1 MGRVSAPSA
10 IGRKRTKY
18 LLAQHAAGAT
28 SVRDLLARAYD
39 TGVKDVGQVLAAQ
52 SATTTGAELLEQ
64 AARVADAEAMRLD
77 TIHADYDRPD
87 TNRSA
92 AWNQAMASRRI
103 AVAIRA
109 LSARNLT
116 DGGEK

>member
-52 SATTTGAELLEQ
+52 SATTTGADLLEQ
-64 AARVADAEAMRLD
+64 AALVEEWKREKRDWHGNTSL
-77 TIHADYDRPD
+77 IDR
-87 TNRSA
+87 T
-92 AWNQAMASRRI
+92 
-103 AVAIRA
+103 IRA

-116 DGGEK
+116 DDGGGV